1 MNNRK
6 RLLVGLT
13 LLAATFLF
21 TIQDGVLGHL
31 MAQFLGYLFGQ
42 SGAAVAA
49 VLMLTTGVLLIVPPG
64 AIGRFVRWSTHSR
77 EARVEKVMRE
87 MDDEVIARAVERA
100 VERALKGRSGSEES
114 LPRNNMPTNYREVRE
129 HYAMS
134 GEILAP
140 ADRKKLDDVRTA
152 LKSLQWKPSEYE
164 GIVRGMDPNVPFET
178 LVKGAIKQL
187 SSGKN

>member
-1 MNNRK
+1 MKNR
-6 RLLVGLT
+6 RRVFLGLI

-49 VLMLTTGVLLIVPPG
+49 VLMLTAGVLLVVPPG
-64 AIGRFVRWSTHSR
+64 AVGKLVRWSTHSR
-77 EARVEKVMRE
+77 EARVENVMRE
-87 MDDEVIARAVERA
+87 MDEDVIARAVERA
-100 VERALKGRSGSEES
+100 IEKALKGRAKPEG
-114 LPRNNMPTNYREVRE
+114 VV
-129 HYAMS
+129 S
-134 GEILAP
+134 GEIVSP
-140 ADRKKLDDVRTA
+140 AERKKLDAVRDA
-152 LKSLQWKPSEYE
+152 LRSLQWKQHEYE
-164 GIVRGMDPNVPFET
+164 PLVRGMDPSVPFET